1 MPTSCL
7 FKGPPWV
14 VHAQR
19 VSKEHK
25 LKMGREF
32 VFIYCL
38 QKVKK
43 ELTVLDQFLFFNIK
57 KVNFLRN
64 EVMHKFKKINFLLF
78 LVLFLKC
85 VFADNFTSRSIEN
98 ALSSAKER
106 GVKVQ
111 VILDKSILSNPGN
124 AAEFFAKHHIP
135 VWIDYHVGIAH
146 NKEMILDEARVITGS
161 VNFTRAAQMR
171 NAENLLIIDDGN
183 LAKKYLNNWQRRQ
196 DVSEVYAF
204 VPEEKITVPP
214 AVKHMDF
221 FEWSRQMIKWFSA
234 AF

>member
-1 MPTSCL
+1 MT
-7 FKGPPWV
+7 
-14 VHAQR
+14 
-19 VSKEHK
+19 
-25 LKMGREF
+25 
-32 VFIYCL
+32 
-38 QKVKK
+38 
-43 ELTVLDQFLFFNIK
+43 
-57 KVNFLRN
+57 
-64 EVMHKFKKINFLLF
+64 KFKKINFLLF
-78 LVLFLKC
+78 SVLFLKC
-85 VFADNFTSRSIEN
+85 VFADSFELGSNYSVCFTPDEN
-98 ALSSAKER
+98 CTQL
-106 GVKVQ
+106 
-111 VILDKSILSNPGN
+111 ILDAI
-124 AAEFFAKHHIP
+124 EFSVKHHIP

-146 NKEMILDEARVITGS
+146 NKVMILDEARVITGS
-161 VNFTRAAQMR
+161 FNFTRAAQMR

>member
-1 MPTSCL
+1 MT
-7 FKGPPWV
+7 
-14 VHAQR
+14 
-19 VSKEHK
+19 
-25 LKMGREF
+25 
-32 VFIYCL
+32 
-38 QKVKK
+38 
-43 ELTVLDQFLFFNIK
+43 
-57 KVNFLRN
+57 
-64 EVMHKFKKINFLLF
+64 KFKKINFLLF
-78 LVLFLKC
+78 SVLFLKC
-85 VFADNFTSRSIEN
+85 VFADSFELGSNYSVCFTPDENCTQLILDAIESSVSDIKIQAYSFTSRSIEN

-124 AAEFFAKHHIP
+124 AAEFFVKHHIP

-146 NKEMILDEARVITGS
+146 NKVMFLDEARVITGS
-161 VNFTRAAQMR
+161 FNFTRAAQMR

-196 DVSEVYAF
+196 DVSEVYSF
-204 VPEEKITVPP
+204 VPDEKITVPP